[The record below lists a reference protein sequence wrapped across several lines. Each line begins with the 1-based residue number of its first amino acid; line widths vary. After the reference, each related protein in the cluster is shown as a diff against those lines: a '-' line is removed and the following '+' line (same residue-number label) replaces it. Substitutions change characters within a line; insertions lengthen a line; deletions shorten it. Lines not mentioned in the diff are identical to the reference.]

1 MAMTEVSFTRD
12 QCPDIRRFTL
22 HASDADTAT
31 QVNIPQYAKLVT
43 IRPEGNKVRMSL
55 TTSSDDIHDDY
66 IKLSADTGSEFSM
79 FTGHR
84 MGTQVTKIYIANKA
98 ATTST
103 VVSVLI
109 EAGENPT
116 Q

>member
-1 MAMTEVSFTRD
+1 
-12 QCPDIRRFTL
+12 
-22 HASDADTAT
+22 
-31 QVNIPQYAKLVT
+31 VNIPQYAKLVT